1 MTTKQTA
8 ITTGAVSGVGI
19 GLTAVFVTRA
29 DRLRGHLYEELR
41 AKRKNLS
48 SKKSRTCSSRY
59 WTRNPHQSLWSRRKR
74 SRAIGVLSEWP
85 STSTDNG
92 NAGCPERYWLT

>member
-41 AKRKNLS
+41 ANGKN
-48 SKKSRTCSSRY
+48 
-59 WTRNPHQSLWSRRKR
+59 R
-74 SRAIGVLSEWP
+74 S
-85 STSTDNG
+85 
-92 NAGCPERYWLT
+92 